1 MRTATIR
8 LNVDF
13 TQILELVKQLPR
25 KEKIILSKEL
35 QKDTLDRELTQLLTA
50 FKTSELSQKNIDK
63 EVEAVRSELYAQ
75 RKGK

>member
-8 LNVDF
+8 LDLDF
-13 TQILELVKQLPR
+13 TQILELIKQLPR

-35 QKDTLDRELTQLLTA
+35 QKDTLDRELTKLLTT
-50 FKTSELSQKNIDK
+50 FKTNDLSQKIIDK

>member
-1 MRTATIR
+1 MRTAIIR
-8 LNVDF
+8 FDLDF

-35 QKDTLDRELTQLLTA
+35 QKDTLDRELTKLLTT
-50 FKTSELSQKNIDK
+50 FKTNDLSQKIIDK

-75 RKGK
+75 RS

>member
-1 MRTATIR
+1 MRIATIR
-8 LNVDF
+8 PDLDF

-35 QKDTLDRELTQLLTA
+35 QKDTLDRELTKLLTT
-50 FKTSELSQKNIDK
+50 FKTNDLSQKIIDE
-63 EVEAVRSELYAQ
+63 EVEAVRSKLYAQ

>member
-8 LNVDF
+8 LDVDF

-50 FKTSELSQKNIDK
+50 FKTSELSQKTIDK
-63 EVEAVRSELYAQ
+63 EVETVRLELYAR
-75 RKGK
+75 RKDK

>member
-8 LNVDF
+8 LDVEF

-35 QKDTLDRELTQLLTA
+35 QKDTLDRELTQLLIA
-50 FKTSELSQKNIDK
+50 FKTSELSQKIIDK
-63 EVEAVRSELYAQ
+63 EVEAVRSELYAK

>member
-8 LNVDF
+8 LDVEF

-50 FKTSELSQKNIDK
+50 FKTSELSQKIIDK
-63 EVEAVRSELYAQ
+63 EVEAVRSELYAK